1 MYAVDYLESRQVGYE
16 RLLHRPATGGTKRAQ
31 STHMPGRCVAKTVL
45 VHADGAFV
53 LALLPATSRIDL
65 DQLAKALGSSPL
77 TTRLASP
84 DEIDAI
90 FVDCEPGAIPPF
102 GRLYGLHSIADSRL
116 CEAGEVVFPTNTR
129 HVDLKIPFEVYED
142 LEKPLRAA
150 FGRPIDSR
158 TSRPAPRR
166 RRRAS

>member
-1 MYAVDYLESRQVGYE
+1 MYAVDFLESRRVGYE
-16 RLLHRPATGGTKRAQ
+16 RLLHGPATGGTRRAR

-65 DQLAKALGSSPL
+65 DLLAAALRSSPM
-77 TTRLASP
+77 TTRLATT

-90 FVDCEPGAIPPF
+90 FVDCEPGVIPPF
-102 GRLYGLHSIADSRL
+102 GRLYGLHSIVDSRL
-116 CEAGEVVFPTNTR
+116 CEAEEVVFPANTR
-129 HVDLKIPFEVYED
+129 HLDLKIPFEVYEA
-142 LEKPLRAA
+142 LEEPLRAT
-150 FGRPIDSR
+150 FGRPIEPGA
-158 TSRPAPRR
+158 THPAPRR

>member
-1 MYAVDYLESRQVGYE
+1 MYAVEYLNSRRVGYE
-16 RLLHRPATGGTKRAQ
+16 TLLHRPATGATKRAQ

-53 LALLPATSRIDL
+53 LAILPATSQIDL
-65 DQLAKALGSSPL
+65 ERLATALGTSPSS
-77 TTRLASP
+77 TRLATP
-84 DEIDAI
+84 EEIDSI
-90 FVDCEPGAIPPF
+90 FVDCEPGVIPPF
-102 GRLYGLHSIADSRL
+102 GRLYGLGSVTDFQL
-116 CEAGEVVFPTNTR
+116 CEVGEVIFPTNTR
-129 HVDLKIPFEVYED
+129 HIDLKLPFEVFED

-150 FGRPIDSR
+150 FSQPIATR